1 MINLSIAIFISDVH
15 VLQKIKK
22 TYLNDPEISDFLKS
36 QLLIGAKSCF
46 SLFEN
51 IKAKQE
57 HM

>member
-46 SLFEN
+46 SLFAN
-51 IKAKQE
+51 LSSS
-57 HM
+57 